1 MLTFKNS
8 ELAPVINFLTDVPLK
23 GRTSRGRT
31 KLVMVLSLKH
41 QELMEDI
48 EELKK
53 EVGIDESLS
62 DEEQAIPEN
71 QEKIENYN
79 REFRQLLSEEASAN
93 FDEYSQFLEHLI
105 TGLHACEVE
114 FSGQDSLIYDK
125 VLDQLEQE
133 KEGKE

>member
-1 MLTFKNS
+1 MLKFKNS

-23 GRTSRGRT
+23 GRASRGRT

-62 DEEQAIPEN
+62 DEEQGTPEN
-71 QEKIENYN
+71 QDKIDKYN
-79 REFRQLLSEEASAN
+79 TEFRQLLNEDVSAN

-125 VLDQLEQE
+125 VLDQLE
-133 KEGKE
+133 KEGNE

>member
-1 MLTFKNS
+1 MLKFKNS
-8 ELAPVINFLTDVPLK
+8 ELAPVINFLTEVPLK

-31 KLVMVLSLKH
+31 KLVSILAAKH

-48 EELKK
+48 EKLKK

-62 DEEQAIPEN
+62 DEEQGTPEN
-71 QEKIENYN
+71 QDKIDKYN
-79 REFRQLLSEEASAN
+79 TEFRQLLNEEVSAN

-125 VLDQLEQE
+125 VLDQLE
-133 KEGKE
+133 KEGNE

>member
-1 MLTFKNS
+1 MIKFKNS
-8 ELAPVINFLTDVPLK
+8 ELAPVINFLTEVPLK

-31 KLVMVLSLKH
+31 KLVSILAAKH

-48 EELKK
+48 EKLKK

-62 DEEQAIPEN
+62 DEEQGTSEN
-71 QEKIENYN
+71 QDKIDKYN
-79 REFRQLLSEEASAN
+79 TEFRQLLNEDVSAN

-125 VLDQLEQE
+125 VLDQLE
-133 KEGKE
+133 KEGNE

>member
-1 MLTFKNS
+1 M
-8 ELAPVINFLTDVPLK
+8 PLK

-31 KLVMVLSLKH
+31 KLVSILAAKH

-48 EELKK
+48 EKLKK

-62 DEEQAIPEN
+62 DEEQGTPEN
-71 QEKIENYN
+71 QDKIDKYN
-79 REFRQLLSEEASAN
+79 TEFRQLLNEEVSAN

-125 VLDQLEQE
+125 VLDQLE
-133 KEGKE
+133 KEGNE